1 MHQMFKLTSY
11 RSLEGFFSAIKL
23 YNRFCLVCDGF
34 FPPSLSKCPDTVG
47 YETDDRS
54 ILPANVFQCSPGGF
68 PVFQEFLFMTE
79 RGLLLNLVMFR
90 KEIFKA
96 FVE

>member
-11 RSLEGFFSAIKL
+11 RSLERHFSDIKL

-34 FPPSLSKCPDTVG
+34 FSPSLSSCPDTVG
-47 YETDDRS
+47 YKTDDRS
-54 ILPANVFQCSPGGF
+54 ILLPNVFQCSPGGF
-68 PVFQEFLFMTE
+68 PASHD
-79 RGLLLNLVMFR
+79 R
-90 KEIFKA
+90 KRPSSVPGDVEKIIFKA